1 MSKMK
6 QTERLHFII
15 ETLREGS
22 QTIHELKQLIEER
35 SAPISV
41 RQIQRDL
48 NEIDKFLPR
57 EEKLISYRRNYLKYY
72 KIKKN
77 TDYNSI
83 HKMDDAII
91 ETNFYEQK
99 LSNGDTEKL
108 EIIKNAIEGSKSII
122 ISNLINDETGDNY
135 NFTTTNISFIPLK
148 IIYHRNSLY
157 VGGYNNNKN
166 IVQIFGV
173 NQLQNITLSKAYK
186 NKTELSDVLQ
196 NELMA
201 RFGVSKNIDT
211 HVYDIK
217 IEISNVL
224 AGFMKNHFWHHSQ
237 KYTKRNNNLILNLK
251 CGINR
256 EMLGW
261 LFQWMYNIR
270 VIEPPILK
278 EYYEKTLHEIQ
289 KNVTSKYPL
298 VYKNI
303 FGEIEN

>member
-15 ETLREGS
+15 ETLREGP

-77 TDYNSI
+77 TVYNSI

-166 IVQIFGV
+166 IVQIFGI
-173 NQLQNITLSKAYK
+173 NQLQKITLSKAYK

-196 NELMA
+196 TELMA

-217 IEISNVL
+217 IEISSVL
-224 AGFMKNHFWHHSQ
+224 ADFIKNHFWHHSQ

-256 EMLGW
+256 ELLGW
-261 LFQWMYNIR
+261 LFQWLYNIR
-270 VIEPPILK
+270 IIEPPILK
-278 EYYEKTLHEIQ
+278 QYYEKTLHEIQ
-289 KNVTSKYPL
+289 KNAASKYPL
-298 VYKNI
+298 VYRNI
-303 FGEIEN
+303 FGEIED

>member
-1 MSKMK
+1 MK

-15 ETLREGS
+15 ETLREGP

-72 KIKKN
+72 KIEKN

-157 VGGYNNNKN
+157 VGGYNNKKN
-166 IVQIFGV
+166 IVQIFGI

-196 NELMA
+196 TELMA
-201 RFGVSKNIDT
+201 RFGVSKNIDS

-217 IEISNVL
+217 IEISSVL
-224 AGFMKNHFWHHSQ
+224 AGFIKNHFWHHSQ

>member
-1 MSKMK
+1 MK

-166 IVQIFGV
+166 IVQIFGI

-196 NELMA
+196 TELMA
-201 RFGVSKNIDT
+201 RFGVSKNIDS

-217 IEISNVL
+217 IEISSVL
-224 AGFMKNHFWHHSQ
+224 AGFIKNHFWHHSQ

-256 EMLGW
+256 ELLGW

-270 VIEPPILK
+270 IIEPPILK
-278 EYYEKTLHEIQ
+278 QYYEKTLHEIQ
-289 KNVTSKYPL
+289 KNAASKYPL
-298 VYKNI
+298 VYRNI

>member
-1 MSKMK
+1 MK
-6 QTERLHFII
+6 QTDRIHFII

-166 IVQIFGV
+166 IVQIFGI

-196 NELMA
+196 TELMA

>member
-1 MSKMK
+1 MK
-6 QTERLHFII
+6 QTDRIHFII

-48 NEIDKFLPR
+48 DEIDKFLFR

-157 VGGYNNNKN
+157 VGGYNNKKN
-166 IVQIFGV
+166 IVQIFGI

-196 NELMA
+196 TELMA
-201 RFGVSKNIDT
+201 RFGVSKNIDS

-217 IEISNVL
+217 IEISSVL
-224 AGFMKNHFWHHSQ
+224 AGFIKNHFWHHSQ

-256 EMLGW
+256 ELLGW